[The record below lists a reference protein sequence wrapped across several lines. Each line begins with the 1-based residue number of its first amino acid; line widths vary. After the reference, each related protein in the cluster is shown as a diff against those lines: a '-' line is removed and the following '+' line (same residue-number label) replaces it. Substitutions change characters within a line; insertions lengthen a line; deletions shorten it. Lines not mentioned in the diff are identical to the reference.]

1 MRSSSDHC
9 RLDLNDPICAFIWKV
24 GSALKGVSTGCLES
38 LGFLEASELHAHL
51 STMIYLQIQRCSLI
65 GLFDDFAMN
74 PIGFVEASKLLSQS

>member
-1 MRSSSDHC
+1 MILFVHSFGREYS
-9 RLDLNDPICAFIWKV
+9 
-24 GSALKGVSTGCLES
+24 SALKGVSTGSLES
-38 LGFLEASELHAHL
+38 LEFLEASELHAQL